1 MCSDTCL
8 RVFENNAKRAEM
20 FFGESSMFIEK
31 LIPNARHIEVQILAD
46 KHGHV
51 VHLFER
57 ECSIQRRNQKIVEE
71 APSLSIS
78 KKIKEKMF
86 QASPE
91 IAKALQYTGAGTIE
105 FLVDEEE
112 NFFFLEM
119 NTRIQVAHPV
129 TEEITGVDIV
139 KQQIDIRSEEH

>member
-1 MCSDTCL
+1 MLKASAGGRGIGMEIVNTDEAL
-8 RVFENNAKRAEM
+8 EKVFENNAKRAEM

-78 KKIKEKMF
+78 KKNKEKKI
-86 QASPE
+86 QASLE
-91 IAKALQYTGAGTIE
+91 IATTLKYKESGKSKYI
-105 FLVDEEE
+105 VDEEE
-112 NFFFLEM
+112 
-119 NTRIQVAHPV
+119 
-129 TEEITGVDIV
+129 
-139 KQQIDIRSEEH
+139 